1 MASRDDKKRDSGGK
15 EKASGAASAKP
26 AAKASA
32 GSLVTAQLLSQL
44 KNTAQKT
51 SSTSHPYQDSRPPEP
66 AVSHRGSAPAPAPVD
81 EPVAYMPPPPE
92 PAPAPALLQYAPEPP
107 QEVRHPQSANRSSY
121 APEEYQ
127 NAHPGG
133 GHARVI
139 SITLTPYDLQ
149 LCERIRARFL
159 DTTLAPSRSEILK
172 LALHALD
179 LDDDGL
185 ITALL
190 AVRER
195 DGRRRKLEP
204 GQKAPSAHY
213 PALPVEPVHPAP
225 ARPATGAY
233 PARPGR

>member
-1 MASRDDKKRDSGGK
+1 MASRDDKKHEGGGK
-15 EKASGAASAKP
+15 EKSGSGGKTS
-26 AAKASA
+26 AKASA

-51 SSTSHPYQDSRPPEP
+51 SSTAQPYTEPRTVEP
-66 AVSHRGSAPAPAPVD
+66 AISHRGAAPLPAPTPAPVD
-81 EPVAYMPPPPE
+81 EPIEYAPPEPPVSYIPVPE
-92 PAPAPALLQYAPEPP
+92 PAPVMRQAF
-107 QEVRHPQSANRSSY
+107 QEDM
-121 APEEYQ
+121 Q

-185 ITALL
+185 ISALL

-213 PALPVEPVHPAP
+213 PALPVEPVRAPAP
-225 ARPATGAY
+225 STRPTAGAY
-233 PARPGR
+233 PVRPGR